1 MKNKR
6 HLAPVAGA
14 LLLVAGAA
22 TSVSLL
28 AGGSATAAGNPS
40 SAYGL
45 ELAIADNAVIDRMP
59 AVTST
64 DGTLK
69 TDSLIGLPTNPVAS
83 GGIVNASAQ
92 NGAASASVADLA
104 VGDGLLSTIDPQ
116 GTLTGQLDTV
126 CQQIV
131 GQLGPVLDP
140 VNTQVLGPLLTQ
152 LQGVLDQVGTAT
164 QGTPLN
170 LSALGALDISN
181 LTNGQLDGLCDV
193 LAGKLRLVGAGA
205 IEARCTGNTGTTT
218 VADLK
223 ALGLPVNVDTKKANQ
238 AVKIPDVAGVPPI
251 IELVVNRQT
260 PNADGTFTVDAL
272 YLNVLDQIKLTVASA
287 TCGNVTSDR
296 APAPDDAPAPKPVKD
311 HVPVTG

>member
-22 TSVSLL
+22 TSAALL
-28 AGGSATAAGNPS
+28 TGGSATAAGNPS
-40 SAYGL
+40 SAFGL
-45 ELAIADNAVIDRMP
+45 ELSIAGNGVIPRTP

-64 DGTLK
+64 DGSLK
-69 TDSLIGLPTNPVAS
+69 SDSLIALPTNPVAS

-104 VGDGLLSTIDPQ
+104 VGQDLLKTIDPQ
-116 GTLTGQLDTV
+116 GTLTGQLNTA
-126 CQQIV
+126 CTQLV

-152 LQGVLDQVGTAT
+152 LQGVLDQVAT
-164 QGTPLN
+164 STKDTPLN
-170 LSALGALDISN
+170 LGALGALDISK
-181 LTNGQLDGLCDV
+181 LTNGELGGLCDV
-193 LAGKLRLVGAGA
+193 LAGKLKLVGAGA
-205 IEARCTGNTGTTT
+205 VEAKCTGDAGTTT
-218 VADLK
+218 IADLR
-223 ALGLPVNVDTKKANQ
+223 ALGLPVDVDTKLANQ
-238 AVKIPDVAGVPPI
+238 AIKIPSMAGVPPI

-260 PNADGTFTVDAL
+260 ANADGTFTVDAL

-287 TCGNVTSDR
+287 TCGNVTTGRSLT
-296 APAPDDAPAPKPVKD
+296 PGDAPAPKPVKE